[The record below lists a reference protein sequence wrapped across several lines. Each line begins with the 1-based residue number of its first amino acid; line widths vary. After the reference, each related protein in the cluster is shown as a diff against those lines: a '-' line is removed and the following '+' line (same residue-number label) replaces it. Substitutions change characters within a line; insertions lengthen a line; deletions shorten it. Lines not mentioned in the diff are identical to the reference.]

1 MSDFVTLAT
10 YDNYINASFHKQ
22 KLEDAGIMCYLGDE
36 NTVTMQ
42 WMLSNAVGG
51 IKLRV
56 LSDDV
61 EEAIKILS
69 TKAEQ
74 IPVDYTIENNDLI
87 CPRCRS
93 NNTITEKYSK
103 SIFAASW
110 LFLGFPIKANPMKTS
125 RCFYCGNIW
134 TERAK

>member
-1 MSDFVTLAT
+1 MSDFVTLAA

-22 KLEDAGIMCYLGDE
+22 KLEDAGIVCYLGDE

-56 LSDDV
+56 LAEDV
-61 EEAIKILS
+61 EESLRILNS
-69 TKAEQ
+69 APQQ
-74 IPVDYTIENNDLI
+74 IPVDFTIENSDLV
-87 CPRCRS
+87 CPRCGS
-93 NNTITEKYSK
+93 NNTVTEKYSK

-110 LFLGFPIKANPMKTS
+110 LFLGFPITVNPLKTS
-125 RCFYCGNIW
+125 RCFYCENIW